1 VRLIRRNQPER
12 HSLEEG
18 ECYERTYRE
27 NLLGNVDLVSL
38 EHHDVPIKILS
49 DAESPRLTSRT
60 LKRQFEERLAARA
73 RNRPSRES

>member
-1 VRLIRRNQPER
+1 VRLIRRNQPDR
-12 HSLEEG
+12 HPLAEA

-27 NLLGNVDLVSL
+27 NLLGNVNLVPL
-38 EHHDVPIKILS
+38 DHHDVPVKILS
-49 DAESPRLTSRT
+49 DAEGPQLTSRT